1 MTTKGRRRS
10 RTARRA
16 QGALGR
22 RVWFD
27 DVLKLVMAGS
37 IRKKSSRVVGK
48 FSRKVKLATDF
59 TSSAHGV
66 ERAKRI

>member
-1 MTTKGRRRS
+1 
-10 RTARRA
+10 
-16 QGALGR
+16 
-22 RVWFD
+22 VWFD

-59 TSSAHGV
+59 HHRRTASSALS
-66 ERAKRI
+66 A